1 MDLKHKGIT
10 WVGNFFQKFEA
21 VCQEVDGF
29 VSKDTVKYVENQ
41 LQNMGGGVKK
51 LYSDV
56 VQDVLPPLVEPVKQ
70 EAQAVALK
78 SNAAISN
85 YLKSMISYEE
95 THVETDVKQS
105 HMEPNAVDHVKNQLP
120 DASSRLHLINHITPT
135 SVDSLEEAETN
146 SSLQKV
152 DNVLTNENPNVGTEE
167 TAIEYS
173 APEVLDLISLG
184 EKESFEASLS
194 GEFKEDNHENAFGVL
209 AKVSPAS
216 SFHSVEFECPH
227 KRAAVF
233 DSPADVTQSISD
245 VSNILASSESG
256 FSVVSGEKTIAE
268 MRSIFSS
275 SSLLAESCSLCGKSL
290 DNSPN
295 VVSCNNPSDHI
306 CDSSSKLSSS
316 IPTPNVSRES
326 KTLELGLASTSSTLS
341 LKSLEENTSR
351 IKEIQSLAE
360 SSGNRHIHFSES
372 AQVINNGAFTGHS
385 YDLGDDPSMET
396 IELSDKVKL
405 DESCVIVEP
414 SELYAVARRV
424 RKLRSYRKKIQ
435 DAFNSKK
442 RLAEEYEQLA
452 IWYGDADMSFGKDKW
467 QPPLPSTPATL
478 LDSKNSQTQLPCD
491 SEWELL

>member
-1 MDLKHKGIT
+1 MSIMDLKHKGIT

-56 VQDVLPPLVEPVKQ
+56 VQDVLPPLVDPVKQ

-78 SNAAISN
+78 SNAAISTC
-85 YLKSMISYEE
+85 LKSMISYEE
-95 THVETDVKQS
+95 THVETDVKES
-105 HMEPNAVDHVKNQLP
+105 HMEPNAVDHVKDQLP

-167 TAIEYS
+167 NAIEYS
-173 APEVLDLISLG
+173 APEVLDLISPG
-184 EKESFEASLS
+184 DKESFEASLS
-194 GEFKEDNHENAFGVL
+194 GELKDDNHENAFGVL
-209 AKVSPAS
+209 AEVSPAS
-216 SFHSVEFECPH
+216 SFHSVEFECP
-227 KRAAVF
+227 RAAVC
-233 DSPADVTQSISD
+233 DSPADVTQS
-245 VSNILASSESG
+245 VSNVSSILASSDLG

-275 SSLLAESCSLCGKSL
+275 SSPLAESCSLSGKSL
-290 DNSPN
+290 DNSLN

-306 CDSSSKLSSS
+306 CDSLSKLSSS
-316 IPTPNVSRES
+316 IPTPIVSCES
-326 KTLELGLASTSSTLS
+326 KTLELGLASTSSILS

-351 IKEIQSLAE
+351 IKEILSLTE

-372 AQVINNGAFTGHS
+372 AQGPS
-385 YDLGDDPSMET
+385 YDLDNDPSMET

-414 SELYAVARRV
+414 SELYAVARRA
-424 RKLRSYRKKIQ
+424 RKLRSYRRNM
-435 DAFNSKK
+435 NS
-442 RLAEEYEQLA
+442 LQ
-452 IWYGDADMSFGKDKW
+452 FGMEM
-467 QPPLPSTPATL
+467 LI
-478 LDSKNSQTQLPCD
+478 
-491 SEWELL
+491 